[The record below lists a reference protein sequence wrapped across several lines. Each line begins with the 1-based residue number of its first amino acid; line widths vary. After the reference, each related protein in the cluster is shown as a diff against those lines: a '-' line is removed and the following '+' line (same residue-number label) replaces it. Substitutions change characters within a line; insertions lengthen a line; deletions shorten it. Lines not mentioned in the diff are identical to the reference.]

1 MAKPV
6 EVNDSNF
13 DQEVLESSLP
23 VLVDFWAEWCAPC
36 RMISPVVEEIGDEY
50 EGRLKVASLNVED
63 CPITAS
69 QYGVMSIP
77 SLLVF
82 QEGEEVERIVGALP
96 KERLI
101 SKLEVILGKEQR

>member
-1 MAKPV
+1 MAGPI

-13 DQEVLESSLP
+13 GQEVLKSSLP

-36 RMISPVVEEIGDEY
+36 RMISTLVEEIGAEY
-50 EGRLKVASLNVED
+50 EGRLKVASLNVD
-63 CPITAS
+63 DSPITTS

-82 QEGEEVERIVGALP
+82 QEGKEVKRMVGALP
-96 KERLI
+96 KEHLI
-101 SKLEVILGKEQR
+101 AKLEEILERDHQ